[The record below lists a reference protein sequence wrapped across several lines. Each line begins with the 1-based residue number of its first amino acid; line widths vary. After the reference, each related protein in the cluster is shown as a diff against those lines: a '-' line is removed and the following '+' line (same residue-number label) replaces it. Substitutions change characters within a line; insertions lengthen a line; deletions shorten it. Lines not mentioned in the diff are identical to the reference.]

1 MRSFWSSFVL
11 CFTTLTN
18 KFCDNYGFFKIPEE
32 LKLYYFKQTKQKFNV
47 REFSGASKEQSFRF
61 SILTFVLYS
70 FHFWQEGNG
79 NRTQALE
86 CGDPRKEEKD

>member
-11 CFTTLTN
+11 CITTLTN
-18 KFCDNYGFFKIPEE
+18 KFCDNYGFFKIPEK
-32 LKLYYFKQTKQKFNV
+32 LKLYYFKQAKQKFNV